1 MKNPNT
7 IRRVRT
13 ILTAPLLASGIL
25 LGSMGF
31 TDSAVA
37 VAQPGDM
44 GQCRSMTMT
53 SAQGGANPSLM
64 TRAGQIN
71 AASGNNAAETGMP
84 LNCQPASHG

>member
-7 IRRVRT
+7 TRLVRT

-25 LGSMGF
+25 LGGKGV

-37 VAQPGDM
+37 VAQPSDM
-44 GQCRSMTMT
+44 GQCSSMTMT

-71 AASGNNAAETGMP
+71 AASGNNAADTGMP
-84 LNCQPASHG
+84 INCQPASHG